1 MVTFLRIGLGRRVRD
16 RRWWDRG
23 LEGRVNLS
31 GLRTHD
37 AAVHQPP
44 MLLLLM
50 VQPVVPTVAVTVA
63 VSGKVRFLR
72 AVLVMVEVG
81 RNGAEVRVCAANGA
95 GPRLRPAPAARDR
108 RSLGRHGHLQVGGP

>member
-1 MVTFLRIGLGRRVRD
+1 MMLVTFLQVGLSGRVRA
-16 RRWWDRG
+16 RRWWDRR

-31 GLRTHD
+31 RLRTRD

-81 RNGAEVRVCAANGA
+81 RNGAEVGVCAANGA
-95 GPRLRPAPAARDR
+95 RPRLRPAPAA
-108 RSLGRHGHLQVGGP
+108 